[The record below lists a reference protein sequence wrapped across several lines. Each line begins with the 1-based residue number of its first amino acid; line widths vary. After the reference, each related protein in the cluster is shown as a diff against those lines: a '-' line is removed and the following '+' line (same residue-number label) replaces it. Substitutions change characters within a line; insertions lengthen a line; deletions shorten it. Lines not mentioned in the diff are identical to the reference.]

1 MPLRN
6 RLFLASLLV
15 LLAALLAI
23 WLTPFA
29 VSNGVRLWVSWRARQ
44 EGFVATIDKIDA
56 PFLRPVVIRHLYL
69 RSTRDNGLRVDLTAT
84 DARFDLNFKHIL
96 LHMRGYTIGN
106 LSIQELRG
114 ELRRSNPTLRAI
126 SRRGWATLH
135 RLLPENLTIVNSE
148 VRVEEGATLILLRNG
163 SLSASQTEAG
173 RFSAAEVMI
182 ASPWFHQT
190 FSQLRG
196 ATHWEAN
203 RLTLGGLTL
212 THGLDLQSVTADL
225 SRLGNQRVGL
235 QFEVDAFGGKIRGNV
250 SHEWRS
256 QHSNWKIAG
265 GATDISLAQTS
276 EAFGF
281 ADRVDGLLHAGNF
294 TFRGNMA
301 EPDRVTASLWSELT
315 DLTWHNRT
323 AEAIM
328 LGTALYNRQI
338 QLQQLYIKQK
348 TNQFTLS
355 GEAAFPSNSSGWLS
369 PDFRGNISASIDQ
382 LGDFAALFG
391 ANPGDF
397 AGKITIGGAMDTRD
411 RKFGGHLALEGAS
424 LTFFKTAIDTLSAKL
439 NLKATE
445 LEIEQLKMKRKDDS
459 LSGQGKIDMSHE
471 HNYSGTLEARADNL
485 LDYFSTPR
493 EAAGKQARPIPID
506 IQATINSSK
515 WDARGVIQVPNS
527 SPISFTANFPLSIGT
542 DWDAFQVSP
551 LNVTLDCPSI
561 FLANGPQLFQPE
573 IFQDGILSGNISV
586 SETLQH
592 PRIVGDIQLV
602 NGKLFS
608 EGRTPF
614 NLIEASSRIAFTGNR
629 ASLEFLNVAT
639 KDVDLSVGGEIDFS
653 DTSDVTVRI
662 TGATPIFDLMLQ
674 PIDCVNKIEI
684 TPAALALTPAVEEVK
699 FRGGLFR
706 SNWTIDLKERA
717 SAYSFDN
724 PSLDGADRKFSLCFS
739 GAEGITLLLGA
750 PPRPEERREP
760 VRPRKRTKG
769 RQQDWHA
776 AILEAQGMR

>member
-1 MPLRN
+1 LVV
-6 RLFLASLLV
+6 SLLI

-23 WLTPFA
+23 WLAPFA
-29 VSNGVRLWVSWRARQ
+29 VSNAVRLWVSWRARQ
-44 EGFVATIDKIDA
+44 EGFIATIDKIDA
-56 PFLRPVVIRHLYL
+56 PFLRPVVIRHLHL
-69 RSTRDNGLRVDLTAT
+69 KSMRDDVLRVDLTVS

-96 LHMRGYTIGN
+96 LHMGGRAIRN

-114 ELRRSNPTLRAI
+114 ELRRSNPTLRAMT
-126 SRRGWATLH
+126 RRGWATLH
-135 RLLPENLTIVNSE
+135 RLLPENLIIANSE
-148 VRVEEGATLILLRNG
+148 MRVENGPTLILLRNG
-163 SLSASQTEAG
+163 FLSASQTGAG

-203 RLTLGGLTL
+203 RLTLAGLTL
-212 THGLDLQSVTADL
+212 TQGLDLQSLTADL

-235 QFEVDAFGGKIRGNV
+235 QFEVDAFGGKIRGNI

-256 QHSNWKIAG
+256 VHSNWKIAG

-294 TFRGNMA
+294 TFRGNLA

-315 DLTWHNRT
+315 GLTWRNRT

-328 LGTALYNRQI
+328 LGAALYNRQI

-369 PDFRGNISASIDQ
+369 PDFRGNISASINQ

-397 AGKITIGGAMDTRD
+397 AGKITIEGAMDTRD
-411 RKFGGHLALEGAS
+411 RKFGGHLMLDGAS
-424 LTFFKTAIDTLSAKL
+424 LTFFKTAIDSLSAKL

-445 LEIEQLKMKRKDDS
+445 LEIEQLEMKRKDDT

-471 HNYSGTLEARADNL
+471 HNYSGTLNARADSL
-485 LDYFSTPR
+485 LDYLSSPR
-493 EAAGKQARPIPID
+493 GAGEKQAKATPVD
-506 IQATINSSK
+506 VQATIDSSK
-515 WDARGVIQVPNS
+515 WDVRGVILVPNS
-527 SPISFTANFPLSIGT
+527 SPISFTANFPLRIGT

-551 LNVTLDCPSI
+551 LNITLDFPSI
-561 FLANGPQLFQPE
+561 FLANAPQLFQTE
-573 IFQDGILSGNISV
+573 IFQDGILSGNISL
-586 SETLQH
+586 SETLDH
-592 PRIVGDIQLV
+592 PHIVGDVQLV
-602 NGKLFS
+602 NGKLQNTS
-608 EGRTPF
+608 F
-614 NLIEASSRIAFTGNR
+614 NVIEASGRIVFGGNR
-629 ASLEFLNVAT
+629 AALEFFNVAT
-639 KDVDLSVGGEIDFS
+639 KDADLSLGGEIDFQ
-653 DTSDVTVRI
+653 DMNDVTLRI
-662 TGATPIFDLMLQ
+662 IGATPIFDLTPH
-674 PIDCVNKIEI
+674 PIDCMNKIEI
-684 TPAALALTPAVEEVK
+684 VSAALTLAPAVAELE
-699 FRGGLFR
+699 FRGGLFQ
-706 SNWTIDLKERA
+706 SDWTIDLKERA
-717 SAYSFDN
+717 STQSFGTSNLSGDT
-724 PSLDGADRKFSLCFS
+724 RKFPLCLPGT
-739 GAEGITLLLGA
+739 GAEGKTLLLGA
-750 PPRPEERREP
+750 PPRPEARPEP

-769 RQQDWHA
+769 R
-776 AILEAQGMR
+776 